1 MNREELHELA
11 RIREEK
17 RLKKFNSLKRK
28 VEKSGKLD
36 EDGYPTKSALE
47 MILIWDY
54 MDIEGWFKFI
64 EEMWY
69 MKWFGWHSSVGIED
83 KELNRDNSSTIKHY
97 FLSTAGWSGNESII
111 KAMEKNVMLWSDS
124 WLESRRGGHYIFEIK
139 ND

>member
-47 MILIWDY
+47 MILIWV
-54 MDIEGWFKFI
+54 K
-64 EEMWY
+64 
-69 MKWFGWHSSVGIED
+69 
-83 KELNRDNSSTIKHY
+83 
-97 FLSTAGWSGNESII
+97 
-111 KAMEKNVMLWSDS
+111 
-124 WLESRRGGHYIFEIK
+124 SRG
-139 ND
+139 